1 MSGMDNYPRAYSPYT
16 RDALQLLG
24 EQIRL
29 GRRERRWTQTELADR
44 AGVSV
49 RTLTRVEHGDPRVT
63 LGTAFEL
70 ATLTGVP
77 LFQPDRER
85 LAMDLDR
92 TRGRSAVLP
101 ARIRRPS
108 EEVDDDF

>member
-1 MSGMDNYPRAYSPYT
+1 MNPNPRVYSPYT
-16 RDALQLLG
+16 LEALQLLG

-29 GRRERRWTQTELADR
+29 GRRERRWNQAELAER

-49 RTLTRVEHGDPRVT
+49 RTLNRVEHGDPRVA

-70 ATLTGVP
+70 AALTGVF

-85 LAMDLDR
+85 LSMDLDR
-92 TRGRSAVLP
+92 TRARSAILP
-101 ARIRRPS
+101 KRVRRS
-108 EEVDDDF
+108 DQVDDEF